1 VTLASPISL
10 ADIGESSLD
19 DALPWDRIQAAG
31 FGQPGQLA
39 PSIAKLV
46 TEENARQRRDPDY
59 RWWLADIAAV
69 EKLRS
74 QKSLSLNIETR
85 KADRAALETER
96 LARENDRRA
105 ARQQPVLKSISELDS
120 AELPD
125 VILDQAV
132 QVAGDMVQ
140 FGSPLAARRQ

>member
-1 VTLASPISL
+1 LQ
-10 ADIGESSLD
+10 DIGESALD
-19 DALPWDRIQAAG
+19 DALPWDRIQPAG
-31 FGQPGQLA
+31 FGQPGQLT

-46 TEENARQRRDPDY
+46 TEENARQRRDADY

-69 EKLRS
+69 EKLRG
-74 QKSLSLNIETR
+74 QKTLSLNLETR
-85 KADRAALETER
+85 KAERAALEAQR
-96 LARENDRRA
+96 LARENERRT
-105 ARQQPVLKSISELDS
+105 ARQQPALTAISELDS

-140 FGSPLAARRQ
+140 FGSALAARRQ